1 MEFLYTSN
9 IILFVAFIFVFYQQW
24 ELKYFV
30 YTSVLQ
36 ALNEVKKI
44 AEELK
49 EKYNNGVVVNVNSKD
64 TTNNTTNTNG
74 NDNTM
79 VQNSD
84 TDNINIDKH

>member
-1 MEFLYTSN
+1 MEFLFTSN
-9 IILFVAFIFVFYQQW
+9 IVLFVAFIFVFYQQW

-49 EKYNNGVVVNVNSKD
+49 EKYQNGVVVNVTNKE
-64 TTNNTTNTNG
+64 TTNNTTTTHG
-74 NDNTM
+74 NDNTT
-79 VQNSD
+79 VQNAEIDD
-84 TDNINIDKH
+84 TNIH